1 MAISDMIYKIRTS
14 SHLSQEQFTDMFKVS
29 RQSVQKWEN
38 GTSTPELAKIIEIS
52 RRFNVSLD
60 ALLLNRDNRIVEEL
74 NYNKTMKPQY
84 SNIHDWEFYT
94 SDIMTEYQQSID
106 EGLTLIYINRY
117 LNRFQD
123 FPKMK

>member
-14 SHLSQEQFTDMFKVS
+14 SHLSQEQFADMFKVS

-106 EGLTLIYINRY
+106 EGLDIDIYKSVFESVSR
-117 LNRFQD
+117 L
-123 FPKMK
+123 PKN